1 MLTSNNE
8 IGDHGSVVRQDLN
21 RNVASGGGFGPTA
34 PNKIDDHSGSVHL
47 DHSSHVVGEEGSP
60 FLAPYSEIAGNGEA
74 SGTAIDALSPMSP
87 MPAARKP
94 IPSDGG
100 QIDQLK
106 TADAGQ
112 NAGVD
117 LANFPGNGEGEVS
130 PSTTVRLDQIS
141 GADPATIDEI
151 REQWR
156 RRQAWHRAEK
166 ALTLQAKALCR
177 RLAAGDLKE
186 AEKMYSA
193 AYGKGSHDMADIALA
208 ATFPLVEA
216 RDSVAKHRAA
226 VEKRLVKLAKQL
238 PVAPYVESVR
248 GVGLASLAAI
258 VGEAGDLSNYS
269 TPAKLWKRMGLAV
282 MPDGGRQR
290 RISGDAAL
298 EHGYSPTRRSVVWN
312 IGACI
317 VKAGGPLKA
326 IYDARKVYE
335 TERVETKAHAHNRAQ
350 RYIEKRFVRDLWV
363 AWRKAEGT
371 TILQTSTKAVVS
383 PSAIN

>member
-1 MLTSNNE
+1 M
-8 IGDHGSVVRQDLN
+8 
-21 RNVASGGGFGPTA
+21 
-34 PNKIDDHSGSVHL
+34 
-47 DHSSHVVGEEGSP
+47 
-60 FLAPYSEIAGNGEA
+60 
-74 SGTAIDALSPMSP
+74 
-87 MPAARKP
+87 
-94 IPSDGG
+94 
-100 QIDQLK
+100 K
-106 TADAGQ
+106 TAVSGQ
-112 NAGVD
+112 NAGVY
-117 LANFPGNGEGEVS
+117 LANFPGNGDGEVS

-141 GADPATIDEI
+141 GADPAVIAEI

-177 RLAAGDLKE
+177 RLAAGDKKE
-186 AEKMYSA
+186 ADSIFAA
-193 AYGKGSHDMADIALA
+193 AYGKGAHPMADIALA

-238 PVAPYVESVR
+238 PVAPWVESVR

-258 VGEAGDLSNYS
+258 VGEAGDLSNYDN
-269 TPAKLWKRMGLAV
+269 PAKLWKRMGLAV

-290 RISGDAAL
+290 RIGGEAAL
-298 EHGYSPTRRSVVWN
+298 EHGYSPARRSVVWN

-326 IYDARKVYE
+326 IYDARKIYE
-335 TERVETKAHAHNRAQ
+335 AERVETKAHAHNRAQ
-350 RYIEKRFVRDLWV
+350 RYVEKRFVRDLWV

-371 TILQTSTKAVVS
+371 TVADASTRTQLS
-383 PSAIN
+383 PSAD